1 MQAHN
6 PNYTMQGANPPRL
19 LTIPQIAR
27 TGLLPESTLRQ
38 MLRQG
43 LLPAIRIRSRTYINY
58 SLLMDML
65 ANLGPEG
72 PHE

>member
-1 MQAHN
+1 MEN
-6 PNYTMQGANPPRL
+6 KKENIRL
-19 LTIPQIAR
+19 LTIPQVAR

-65 ANLGPEG
+65 ANLGPER